1 MTEQKRLIFAK
12 AYIDAMRNGVN
23 PVDLQPIPETDVLND
38 EHIQNCLAYV
48 SEILG
53 AVIENG
59 GTDEKDDIPKRSH
72 SRKLNYFIT
81 SEQISQLKINE
92 SLTYVSDISKEL
104 NKFSKVNGCKQLQAK
119 HINQWLVSI
128 EMLESVET
136 APERICKKS
145 TEQGEK
151 IGIHSK
157 YALDGKNIPY
167 YRTFFS
173 KEAQQFIYDNID
185 AIIEYNRNL

>member
-38 EHIQNCLAYV
+38 EHIKNCLAYV

-59 GTDEKDDIPKRSH
+59 GTEEKDDIPKRSH

-81 SEQISQLKINE
+81 PEQISQLKVNDG
-92 SLTYVSDISKEL
+92 LTYVSDIAKEL
-104 NKFSKVNGCKQLQAK
+104 SKFSKVNGCKQVQAK
-119 HINQWLVSI
+119 HINEWLISI
-128 EMLESVET
+128 GMLESVET
-136 APERICKKS
+136 APEKVCKKA

-157 YALDGKNIPY
+157 YALDGKEIPY
-167 YRTFFS
+167 YQNFFS
-173 KEAQQFIYDNID
+173 VDAQQFIYDNID
-185 AIIEYNRNL
+185 AIIEYNKNL